1 MRTDSNNENSVPKD
15 FETIDNSNF
24 APRTQRQKH
33 QSELVKKPLSKQK
46 EHLRKKLEEEK
57 MKENLLLGKNSNE
70 VVQFSDHLGK
80 NSSHSNR
87 LKEIDRFPTEHLL
100 QKIEISPPEVKYDQ
114 PPKCEVTGKEA
125 ISAMSRAKSPQ
136 CRQEIA
142 DVYCQHKMGK
152 LMPEQVTRFC
162 ALEGKLGHGE
172 VTHCLGGS
180 ILYNWNGLLM
190 TKMALLKERVVD
202 LVCENKGGFED
213 VFDRELCGCHKILGG
228 FV

>member
-57 MKENLLLGKNSNE
+57 MKESLLLGKNSNE
-70 VVQFSDHLGK
+70 VVQFSDHPGK
-80 NSSHSNR
+80 NSSVSNN
-87 LKEIDRFPTEHLL
+87 LKEIDRSPKQQLL
-100 QKIEISPPEVKYDQ
+100 KKIENSSPELKYDQ

-125 ISAMSRAKSPQ
+125 ISAMSRAKSKQ

-142 DVYCQHKMGK
+142 DVYCQHKLGK

-162 ALEGKLGHGE
+162 ALEGKLGGGE
-172 VTHCLGGS
+172 MTRCLGGS
-180 ILYNWNGLLM
+180 ILCNWSGLLV
-190 TKMALLKERVVD
+190 TKAALLQESVMDSIR
-202 LVCENKGGFED
+202 ENKGGFED
-213 VFDRELCGCHKILGG
+213 VFNRELYGCHKIRGG
-228 FV
+228 FL

>member
-125 ISAMSRAKSPQ
+125 ITAMSRAKSPQ

-142 DVYCQHKMGK
+142 DIYCQHKMGK

-172 VTHCLGGS
+172 VTHCLGES

>member
-24 APRTQRQKH
+24 ATRTQRQKH

-70 VVQFSDHLGK
+70 VVQFSDPGK
-80 NSSHSNR
+80 NSSNTYN
-87 LKEIDRFPTEHLL
+87 LKEIDRFPTQHLL
-100 QKIEISPPEVKYDQ
+100 KKLENSSPELKYDQ

-125 ISAMSRAKSPQ
+125 ISAMSRAKSKQ

-142 DVYCQHKMGK
+142 DVYCQHKQGK

-162 ALEGKLGHGE
+162 ALEGKLGDGE
-172 VTHCLGGS
+172 VTLCLGGS
-180 ILYNWNGLLM
+180 ILCNWNGLLM
-190 TKMALLKERVVD
+190 TKMA
-202 LVCENKGGFED
+202 
-213 VFDRELCGCHKILGG
+213 
-228 FV
+228 